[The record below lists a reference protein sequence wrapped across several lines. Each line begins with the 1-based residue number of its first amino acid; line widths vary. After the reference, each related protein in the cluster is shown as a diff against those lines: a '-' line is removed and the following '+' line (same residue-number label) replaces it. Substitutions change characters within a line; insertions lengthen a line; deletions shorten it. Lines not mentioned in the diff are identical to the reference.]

1 MLQDC
6 LGTLVGQ
13 QAAIEEFRRLAVAKL
28 QSMDST
34 NLVVLIVGDSGTGKT
49 SMGIAL
55 SLSISYSTGQAPLR
69 AGDCLVLIDCSKY
82 KEPRDSA
89 HVVQMIEQI
98 EHDVAQRMRKC
109 AESVILGEWS
119 KSRFSFMFLDILL

>member
-6 LGTLVGQ
+6 LSTLVGQ
-13 QAAIEEFRRLAVAKL
+13 QEAVEEFRRLAVAKL

-34 NLVVLIVGDSGTGKT
+34 SLVVLIVGDSGTGKT

-69 AGDCLVLIDCSKY
+69 AGDCGV
-82 KEPRDSA
+82 
-89 HVVQMIEQI
+89 
-98 EHDVAQRMRKC
+98 
-109 AESVILGEWS
+109 G
-119 KSRFSFMFLDILL
+119 